1 LEIKISGFFCFS
13 VFCFFWI
20 FPTIGEMFPEKKEK
34 KKKEHKILEK
44 FRENFLSISRSK
56 NN

>member
-1 LEIKISGFFCFS
+1 
-13 VFCFFWI
+13 
-20 FPTIGEMFPEKKEK
+20 MFPEKKEK
-34 KKKEHKILEK
+34 KKKKHKILEK